1 MNEKK
6 GNLLQRTVALLL
18 SVVLAAGMA
27 LDAVPLT
34 VMAQENAGN
43 GIHVTPSSSS
53 TVVIFFL
60 LPEWFTSFT
69 HFVIHTGLVK

>member
-1 MNEKK
+1 MRKKK

-34 VMAQENAGN
+34 VMAQENAG
-43 GIHVTPSSSS
+43 GGV
-53 TVVIFFL
+53 
-60 LPEWFTSFT
+60 
-69 HFVIHTGLVK
+69 